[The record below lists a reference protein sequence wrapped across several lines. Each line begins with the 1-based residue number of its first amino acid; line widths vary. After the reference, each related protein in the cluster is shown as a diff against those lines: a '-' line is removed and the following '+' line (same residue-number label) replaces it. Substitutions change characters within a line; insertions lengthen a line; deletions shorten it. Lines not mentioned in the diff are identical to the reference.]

1 MIDGRK
7 TLSVV
12 LQGGFRNLIDLGPAP
27 QLDAFQYAFTA
38 RPASAKRRAWAK
50 LQESERRLS
59 MADWAMQG
67 TDPVTGKNRTL
78 AEDLVTAMFYSV
90 ESTIQVL
97 KEEVDSI
104 RGRGALDQWLSLHP
118 SHSLPLRAVRT
129 IRNFSVHVSAL
140 QPSSSLEIP
149 LFPGPSEPFVKRK
162 WLLPEITP
170 LQLDSLRNPKLNH
183 AELPPWNALRA
194 KEPASALL
202 EQVLRNL
209 YSIVLDSETQL

>member
-1 MIDGRK
+1 MIDGEQ

-27 QLDAFQYAFTA
+27 QLDAFQYALTA

-50 LQESERRLS
+50 LQECERRLS
-59 MADWAMQG
+59 VADWAMQG

-90 ESTIQVL
+90 EATIQVL
-97 KEEVDSI
+97 KEEVDGVK
-104 RGRGALDQWLSLHP
+104 GRGAFDQWLSLHP
-118 SHSLPLRAVRT
+118 SHSLTLRAVRT
-129 IRNFSVHVSAL
+129 IRHFSVHVAPL
-140 QPSSSLEIP
+140 EPASSLEIP
-149 LFPGPSEPFVKRK
+149 LFPRPSEPFVRRK

-170 LQLDSLRNPKLNH
+170 PQLGSLRNPKITL
-183 AELPPWNALRA
+183 AELPAWNALRA

-202 EQVLRNL
+202 QRVLRDL